1 MGLRSGPR
9 ARGVFVFG
17 MTERPF
23 ELALLHGMGCHEEG
37 KVTLH
42 NQSSTRMLIMA
53 VIAGSGLDGDNP
65 AITVGENVIAVNLA
79 PFVALGRTTQ
89 VILAVVQFIPAIPVF
104 LLDLGA
110 LLPLIVVAI
119 CAIVVA
125 ILRLRLIV
133 PILVWMVLREGGQA
147 GKGYTQDGKS
157 KRFDHSVHR
166 YSRYSWKLR
175 FPSQCCCCPEAI
187 IRNRAYC
194 TFTRSGEAPIR
205 GPIMDVRLR
214 SGPRA

>member
-1 MGLRSGPR
+1 MKR
-9 ARGVFVFG
+9 AYCDF
-17 MTERPF
+17 
-23 ELALLHGMGCHEEG
+23 A
-37 KVTLH
+37 
-42 NQSSTRMLIMA
+42 SSTLMLIMV
-53 VIAGSGLDGDNP
+53 VIAGSGLGGDNP

-104 LLDLGA
+104 VLDLGA

-166 YSRYSWKLR
+166 YSRYSWTLR
-175 FPSQCCCCPEAI
+175 FPSRRCCCPEAM
-187 IRNRAYC
+187 IRNCAYC
-194 TFTRSGEAPIR
+194 TFT
-205 GPIMDVRLR
+205 
-214 SGPRA
+214 

>member
-1 MGLRSGPR
+1 
-9 ARGVFVFG
+9 
-17 MTERPF
+17 
-23 ELALLHGMGCHEEG
+23 
-37 KVTLH
+37 
-42 NQSSTRMLIMA
+42 MLIMA
-53 VIAGSGLDGDNP
+53 VIAGSGPGGDNH

-104 LLDLGA
+104 LLDFGA

-147 GKGYTQDGKS
+147 GKG
-157 KRFDHSVHR
+157 
-166 YSRYSWKLR
+166 
-175 FPSQCCCCPEAI
+175 
-187 IRNRAYC
+187 
-194 TFTRSGEAPIR
+194 
-205 GPIMDVRLR
+205 
-214 SGPRA
+214 